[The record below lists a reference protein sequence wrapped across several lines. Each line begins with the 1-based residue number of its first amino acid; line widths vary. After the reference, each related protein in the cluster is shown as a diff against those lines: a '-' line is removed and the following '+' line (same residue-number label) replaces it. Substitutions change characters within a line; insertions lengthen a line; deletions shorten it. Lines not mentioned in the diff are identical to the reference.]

1 MEDREYIDVQNAL
14 SELIQEIKEL
24 RQRIEK
30 LEKAK
35 V

>member
-1 MEDREYIDVQNAL
+1 MEDREYIGIQNAL

-30 LEKAK
+30 LEKEK